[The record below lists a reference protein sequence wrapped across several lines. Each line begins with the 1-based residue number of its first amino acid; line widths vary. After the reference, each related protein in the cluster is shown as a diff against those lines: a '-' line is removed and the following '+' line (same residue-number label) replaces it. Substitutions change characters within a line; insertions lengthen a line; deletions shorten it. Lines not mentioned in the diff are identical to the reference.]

1 MAYKKIFS
9 KLNLILVMLA
19 FTAGVIFLSCGFCS
33 ALPKNVTVNGVDVG
47 GLPRNRALQ
56 ILRERTVEELKQK
69 ELIINCKNRE
79 YVFTYPEINFKDNLY
94 SLLKTAK
101 KGDSLTAETS
111 YYLCGINEVV
121 SGICQ
126 NENVAVEDPSAKF
139 VAGKSPFEYT
149 VGRDGVEIDKARLI
163 EDMRVSLKNGFTPV
177 TAAYV
182 GVKRKTTL
190 ESVKKNTALLSRFTT
205 YYDGDNLARSSNIRL
220 AAAHLNGT
228 VVESKKTLSF
238 NDIVGSRTKSRG
250 FLPAKII
257 ENGEF
262 TEGVG
267 GGVCQVSTTLY
278 NAALLSG
285 LKISEYHPHSL
296 SVSYVPPSRDAMVSG
311 TACDL
316 KITNPYGCPV
326 YICARTGKNYVTFEI
341 YGRFDGVTYSLAS
354 EVTGNLPAPE
364 EITGDPEKAR
374 AGKDGFTSQSFLL
387 ITRNGYTK
395 RVFLRKDKYLPVKSL
410 VYESAENEEAEA

>member
-9 KLNLILVMLA
+9 KLNLIFVMLA
-19 FTAGVIFLSCGFCS
+19 FIAGVIFLSCGFC
-33 ALPKNVTVNGVDVG
+33 ATLPKNVTVDGISVG
-47 GLPRNRALQ
+47 GLTRERALE
-56 ILRERTVEELKQK
+56 ILRGRTVEELKQR
-69 ELIINCKNRE
+69 ELAVNCRDRA

-101 KGDSLTAETS
+101 KGDTLTSETS
-111 YYLCGINEVV
+111 YYLCGINEVA

-126 NENVAVEDPSAKF
+126 SENVSVVEPSAKF
-139 VAGKSPFEYT
+139 KAGTLPFEYSE
-149 VGRDGVEIDKARLI
+149 GHDGVEIDKMRLI
-163 EDMRVSLKNGFTPV
+163 EDIRVALKSGFKPV
-177 TAAYV
+177 NAVYRA
-182 GVKRKTTL
+182 VKRKTTL
-190 ESVKKNTALLSRFTT
+190 ESVKKNTALLARFTT
-205 YYDGDNLARSSNIRL
+205 YYDGENLARSSNIRL
-220 AAAHLNGT
+220 AAAHLNGA
-228 VVESKKTLSF
+228 VIESKKSLSF
-238 NDIVGSRTKSRG
+238 NDIVGARVKSRG

-316 KITNPYGCPV
+316 KITNPYDCPV
-326 YICARTGKNYVTFEI
+326 YICARTGKNYVTFEV
-341 YGRFDGVTYSLAS
+341 YGRFDGVTYSLSS
-354 EVTGNLPAPE
+354 EITGNISAPE
-364 EITGDPEKAR
+364 EITDDPEKAR
-374 AGKDGFTSQSFLL
+374 AGKDGLTSESYLL
-387 ITRNGYTK
+387 IKRNGYTK

-410 VYESAENEEAEA
+410 VYEGGENEKPDL